1 MVDILADRNDHPP
14 PYFHQDTDQLLQ
26 LACATD
32 MTLFGYDQ
40 GVFSGVVINQNFLE
54 LHDLV
59 GPSRTKVLST
69 VAAIYDIGCFL
80 GAIAA
85 FTFGERFG
93 RRKTVLIGTTIM
105 TIGAILVCSSYSL
118 AQIFVGRI
126 VLGIGN
132 GINTSTAPI
141 WQTESFAAAMEGQAC
156 HLGDGHEHVGPVT
169 MFNTI

>member
-1 MVDILADRNDHPP
+1 
-14 PYFHQDTDQLLQ
+14 
-26 LACATD
+26 

-40 GVFSGVVINQNFLE
+40 GVFSGVVINQNFLK

-69 VAAIYDIGCFL
+69 VAAIYDVGCFL

-85 FTFGERFG
+85 CIFGERLG
-93 RRKTVLIGTTIM
+93 RKKTVLIGTTIM
-105 TIGAILVCSSYSL
+105 TIGAILTASSYSL
-118 AQIFVGRI
+118 AQIFVGRV

-141 WQTESFAAAMEGQAC
+141 WQTEASQPKWRGKLVILEMGMNIGMQR
-156 HLGDGHEHVGPVT
+156 LIKLV
-169 MFNTI
+169 